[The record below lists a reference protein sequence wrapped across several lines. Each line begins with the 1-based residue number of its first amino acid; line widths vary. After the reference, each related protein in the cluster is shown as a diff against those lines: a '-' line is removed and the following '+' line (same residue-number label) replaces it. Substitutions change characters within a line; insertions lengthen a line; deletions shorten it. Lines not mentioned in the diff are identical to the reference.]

1 MCFTKTLSF
10 YKNFHQKHKIFKKSG
25 TRDLSFRT
33 QSQGQTCD
41 LSTKYKKKWSLFLN
55 LLLNFIFSISKTRVY
70 IYNQFLK
77 EKTSKSSTGLSTNFF
92 LSPIPAEK
100 EVVSYFLTEIKR
112 CGKTVTII
120 I

>member
-1 MCFTKTLSF
+1 MEFILEFITQ
-10 YKNFHQKHKIFKKSG
+10 FH
-25 TRDLSFRT
+25 
-33 QSQGQTCD
+33 
-41 LSTKYKKKWSLFLN
+41 FLN
-55 LLLNFIFSISKTRVY
+55 FKNRVY